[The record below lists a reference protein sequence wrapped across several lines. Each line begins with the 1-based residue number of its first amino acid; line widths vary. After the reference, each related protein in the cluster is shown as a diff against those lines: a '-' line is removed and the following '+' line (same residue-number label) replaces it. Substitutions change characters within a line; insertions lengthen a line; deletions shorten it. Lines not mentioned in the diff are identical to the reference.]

1 MGILSPF
8 EPGVPAKRGGGP
20 RLCVRVRRE
29 SRKSWK
35 KRTAVVDT
43 AARTVAGTAPRR
55 TPRPRADALRNRE
68 RIVAAA
74 REMFVEFGP
83 DVPLDEVARRA
94 GVGNAT
100 LYRNFL
106 DRAALVHEVVLSVTS
121 RTTDRAEEAAAEEAD
136 PFDALCRFVHA
147 AADER
152 IGALCPML
160 SGGFD
165 KDHPEL
171 HAERRR
177 LEEAVEGL
185 VARAMSA
192 GRLRTDIA
200 VGDVLVGL
208 SQLTR
213 PLPGTACLDI
223 DRFTHRHLQL
233 FLDGLEAPARSEL
246 PGTAA
251 TLEDLRHRS

>member
-1 MGILSPF
+1 M
-8 EPGVPAKRGGGP
+8 E
-20 RLCVRVRRE
+20 
-29 SRKSWK
+29 
-35 KRTAVVDT
+35 T
-43 AARTVAGTAPRR
+43 AAEAATCGTPRR

-83 DVPLDEVARRA
+83 EVPLDEVARRA

-100 LYRNFL
+100 LYRNFP
-106 DRAALVHEVVLSVTS
+106 DRVALVHEVVLAVTR
-121 RTTDRAEEAAAEEAD
+121 RTTDRAREAAETESD
-136 PFDALCRFVHA
+136 PFAALSRFVHA

-165 KDHPEL
+165 KDHADL
-171 HAERRR
+171 LAERGR

-185 VARAMSA
+185 VARAMST

-200 VGDVLVGL
+200 VGDVLLVL

-213 PLPGTACLDI
+213 PLPGLACQGI
-223 DRFTHRHLQL
+223 DRFAHRHLQL
-233 FLDGLEAPARSEL
+233 FLDGLRAPARSGL
-246 PGTAA
+246 PGSAA
-251 TLEDLRHRS
+251 TLEDLRRG